1 MLPETNTLT
10 AKCILDDVL
19 PELNAVENLI
29 NNTLSQLIAQA
40 PSDETRIRNELL
52 QQEFE
57 LEITMIRMN
66 LDHLTDRYAQE
77 LHNAATG
84 NSNTKL
90 SLDRHEQLAIQ
101 SAKALYKRARVI
113 QTGE

>member
-1 MLPETNTLT
+1 MLPEPNTIT

-19 PELNAVENLI
+19 TKLKAVENLV

-66 LDHLTDRYAQE
+66 LD
-77 LHNAATG
+77 
-84 NSNTKL
+84 
-90 SLDRHEQLAIQ
+90 
-101 SAKALYKRARVI
+101 
-113 QTGE
+113 